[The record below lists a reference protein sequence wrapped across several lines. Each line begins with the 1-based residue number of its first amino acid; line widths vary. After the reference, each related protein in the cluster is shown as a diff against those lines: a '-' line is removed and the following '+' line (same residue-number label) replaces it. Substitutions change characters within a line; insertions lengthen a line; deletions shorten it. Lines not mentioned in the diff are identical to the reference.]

1 MVSVEFDAGAVGS
14 NCSWWAD
21 GGAGM
26 VASLSGTLIGVFDV
40 GAGLSIGGVP
50 NVAVH
55 KPASTGTQPL
65 MCWHGAVSFGLA
77 EPFDVAVAV
86 GSGSSPFESF
96 QRDCL

>member
-26 VASLSGTLIGVFDV
+26 VASPSGTLVGVFDV

-50 NVAVH
+50 SVAVH
-55 KPASTGTQPL
+55 KPAPTGTQPL
-65 MCWHGAVSFGLA
+65 MSWHGAVSFGLTVQTIWCCCCRWLWLVL
-77 EPFDVAVAV
+77 F
-86 GSGSSPFESF
+86 
-96 QRDCL
+96 